1 MRPILCAA
9 SLAVLALAHTAQ
21 AETLELSGIY
31 PAANDEA
38 AALESITV
46 ERFGGD
52 LGASLAMRIEDELRQ
67 VDVDGRPWLRILPAR
82 GGGEGEGYMTGTAY
96 GEGKQTRFTKERE
109 ECVRQ
114 NQFKQCEEKKKVQV
128 QCTRRTL
135 ELDVA
140 LRLVRSDG
148 TLVYSSDRPERYE
161 DSRCEGDS
169 GEPRERT
176 SVERELIGRVAT
188 RVRFDIAPV
197 LRRESIRIDEN
208 RKGLSKADGERFK
221 AAVRLTKADQEAACA
236 AFESLR
242 QDYPGHVPTLSNLG
256 LCAERVGRDNDAAA
270 LYRRVQASEPRN
282 SMARTGLGRIAERD
296 RARVQLA
303 AHYAR

>member
-1 MRPILCAA
+1 MRPILWAA
-9 SLAVLALAHTAQ
+9 SLSAVLAVPAR
-21 AETLELSGIY
+21 AETLDLSSIY

-38 AALESITV
+38 AALQSITV

-52 LGASLAMRIEDELRQ
+52 LGPALAMRIEDELRQ
-67 VDVDGRPWLRILPAR
+67 VNVDGRPWLRILPAR

-96 GEGKQTRFTKERE
+96 GEGRQTRFTRERE

-140 LRLVRSDG
+140 LRLVRGDG

-169 GEPRERT
+169 GEPRERS
-176 SVERELIGRVAT
+176 SVERDLVGRVAT

-197 LRRESIRIDEN
+197 LRREQVRIDEN
-208 RKGLSKADGERFK
+208 RKGLSKEDGERFK
-221 AAVRLTKADQEAACA
+221 AAVRLTKTDQSGACA
-236 AFESLR
+236 AFESLG
-242 QDYPGHVPTLSNLG
+242 QAYPGHIPTLANLG
-256 LCAERVGRDNDAAA
+256 LCAERAGRDSDAAA
-270 LYRRVQASEPRN
+270 LYRQVQATEPRN
-282 SMARTGLGRIAERD
+282 AMARNGLGRIAERD
-296 RARVQLA
+296 RARAQLA
-303 AHYAR
+303 AHYAK

>member
-1 MRPILCAA
+1 MRPILWAA
-9 SLAVLALAHTAQ
+9 SLSAVLAFPAR
-21 AETLELSGIY
+21 AETLDLSSIY

-38 AALESITV
+38 AALQSITV

-52 LGASLAMRIEDELRQ
+52 LGPALAMRIEDELRQ
-67 VDVDGRPWLRILPAR
+67 VNVDGRPWLRILPAR

-96 GEGKQTRFTKERE
+96 GEGKQTRFTRERE

-140 LRLVRSDG
+140 LRLVRGDG

-169 GEPRERT
+169 GEPRERS
-176 SVERELIGRVAT
+176 SVERELVGHLDERDATLLERVIARQNLARGDGMRRGPVSVDLGKRGRLASPGVIVEDAG
-188 RVRFDIAPV
+188 
-197 LRRESIRIDEN
+197 ID
-208 RKGLSKADGERFK
+208 
-221 AAVRLTKADQEAACA
+221 
-236 AFESLR
+236 
-242 QDYPGHVPTLSNLG
+242 
-256 LCAERVGRDNDAAA
+256 AER
-270 LYRRVQASEPRN
+270 LP
-282 SMARTGLGRIAERD
+282 
-296 RARVQLA
+296 
-303 AHYAR
+303 